1 VALIG
6 ALATFAVMGVAVV
19 GMVADRCD
27 GGGRRSD
34 RLTDVEEATARA
46 GEWSPVS
53 GIR

>member
-6 ALATFAVMGVAVV
+6 VLSSAAVLVVAVV
-19 GMVADRCD
+19 GMRGDRRA
-27 GGGRRSD
+27 RRPDPLS
-34 RLTDVEEATARA
+34 DVEEATARA